1 MILAFLTTVLHQVLC
16 KQFIGVMLIS
26 VYTFFV
32 LLNVAHSDTTIELE
46 QSDSE
51 GIARGCLGVYQCNQ
65 LLISCR
71 EG

>member
-1 MILAFLTTVLHQVLC
+1 MKVILAFLTTVLHQVLC
-16 KQFIGVMLIS
+16 KQNKWFIGVMLIS

-65 LLISCR
+65 L
-71 EG
+71 